1 MCVLVYQRVSDCF
14 CEESFPKLRCWEKD
28 IFFKYERARGN
39 THTHTHTHT
48 HTERERERKRQT
60 EIRYM
65 SQKEE
70 TEDASKK
77 SLQEA
82 KDAFYEENKDALK
95 DGRCSNPKCGFK
107 GCTCGEKC
115 SCNRP
120 EVLDAV
126 TCDPCKDFAE
136 KKMMMMEKE

>member
-1 MCVLVYQRVSDCF
+1 
-14 CEESFPKLRCWEKD
+14 
-28 IFFKYERARGN
+28 
-39 THTHTHTHT
+39 
-48 HTERERERKRQT
+48 
-60 EIRYM
+60 M

-82 KDAFYEENKDALK
+82 KDAFYEENKNALK
-95 DGRCSNPKCGFK
+95 DGRCSNPKCGFE

-126 TCDPCKDFAE
+126 TCDPCKDAAM
-136 KKMMMMEKE
+136 KKKMMMEKE

>member
-1 MCVLVYQRVSDCF
+1 MSDCF
-14 CEESFPKLRCWEKD
+14 CEESFPKLRDGAKD
-28 IFFKYERARGN
+28 IFFKHARARGN
-39 THTHTHTHT
+39 THTHT
-48 HTERERERKRQT
+48 EREKEK
-60 EIRYM
+60 EIDRDRYM

-120 EVLDAV
+120 EVLLDAV

-136 KKMMMMEKE
+136 KKKKMMMEKE

>member
-14 CEESFPKLRCWEKD
+14 CEESFPKLRDGEKD
-28 IFFKYERARGN
+28 IFFKLRARAVI
-39 THTHTHTHT
+39 HTQ
-48 HTERERERKRQT
+48 REKERQT

-120 EVLDAV
+120 EVLLDAV

-136 KKMMMMEKE
+136 KKKKMMMEKE

>member
-1 MCVLVYQRVSDCF
+1 
-14 CEESFPKLRCWEKD
+14 
-28 IFFKYERARGN
+28 
-39 THTHTHTHT
+39 
-48 HTERERERKRQT
+48 
-60 EIRYM
+60 M
-65 SQKEE
+65 SQKE
-70 TEDASKK
+70 TDDQDKLK
-77 SLQEA
+77 LLQEA

-126 TCDPCKDFAE
+126 TCDPCKDAAR
-136 KKMMMMEKE
+136 KKKLMMEEEEGKGKGE